1 MEARSAMDECF
12 VAKSYVAIDSA
23 NFFYLHYLMIIW
35 LDQQFVRAKEFE
47 ENLAFFWEY
56 IMDLWIKTC
65 NIFIYNYEIILW
77 NCGLGV
83 Y

>member
-1 MEARSAMDECF
+1 MT
-12 VAKSYVAIDSA
+12 
-23 NFFYLHYLMIIW
+23 
-35 LDQQFVRAKEFE
+35 DQHFVRAKEFE

-56 IMDLWIKTC
+56 IMDLWIKNC